1 MTTLVNFQPSPTAP
15 FQFNATLDGNTYN
28 VIIPW
33 NAYGLRYYINIY
45 DTSNNIIMTKPLIAS
60 PDNYNIN
67 LLFGYFT
74 SSTLVFRDSSQ
85 NFEITP

>member
-1 MTTLVNFQPSPTAP
+1 MTTIVNFKPTGSTP
-15 FQFNATLDGNTYN
+15 FSFNATLDSNPY
-28 VIIPW
+28 VITIPW

-45 DTSNNIIMTKPLIAS
+45 DTSNNLVMVKPLIAS
-60 PDNYNIN
+60 PDTYNIN

-74 SSTLVFRDSSQ
+74 TSTLVFRDSSQ